1 MASCLWGVNKTI
13 STHPL
18 TGPIQNMSTSAPVTK
33 FETLEEHWVIQKGNF
48 LSVFT
53 RNPASS
59 YQKAYLFN
67 PIYSLYY
74 ERKVA
79 SMYP

>member
-13 STHPL
+13 RTHPL
-18 TGPIQNMSTSAPVTK
+18 TGPIQNMCASAPVTK

-53 RNPASS
+53 RNPERDCTR
-59 YQKAYLFN
+59 KHAYSILFT
-67 PIYSLYY
+67 PY

-79 SMYP
+79 SMHP